1 MAPGTYAVVWIDHRE
16 ARIAFVSHD
25 AANEIVLHPDHS
37 RHHTRSKAGSPEG
50 RRATEDHVFFQKIAN
65 DLAHVRGFLL
75 VGPASAKT
83 EFVKHL
89 HRYDPRLVERL
100 TAIESMDHLTDGELA
115 DAARK
120 YFKKVDQLIPPLRNF

>member
-1 MAPGTYAVVWIDHRE
+1 MTIGTYAVVWIDHSE

-25 AANEIVLHPDHS
+25 AASQVVLHPDHS
-37 RHHTRSKAGSPEG
+37 RHHTHARAGSPDG
-50 RRATEDHVFFQKIAN
+50 RRSTDDHVFFQKVAN

-75 VGPASAKT
+75 IGPANAKT

-100 TAIESMDHLTDGELA
+100 SAIESTDRLTDGELM
-115 DAARK
+115 DVARK
-120 YFKKVDQLIPPLRNF
+120 YFNRADQSIPHLRNF